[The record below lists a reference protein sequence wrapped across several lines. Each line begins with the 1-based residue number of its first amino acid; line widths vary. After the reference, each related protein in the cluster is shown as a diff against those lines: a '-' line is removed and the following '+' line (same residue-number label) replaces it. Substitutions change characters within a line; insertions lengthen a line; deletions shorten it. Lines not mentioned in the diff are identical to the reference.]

1 MGGRLAAVSDDPQT
15 YQEPEPPERA
25 TPSAWA
31 YRGSIAALVLGSFL
45 ALFLVLRPP
54 ESASRAEPVR
64 PADATATDTP
74 QPTPT
79 PQPAPT
85 SEPATT
91 TTPAPATPA
100 PTATPVA
107 TPEPTPAPEPTPEP
121 ATEPIEYEIVAGDTL
136 SAIAVEFDVTVDAIL
151 ALNPGLEPDT
161 IQVGQVILVPGR

>member
-1 MGGRLAAVSDDPQT
+1 MGLPRFDRGARAGLLPRPLSRAAPAREREPRRTGAAGGRS
-15 YQEPEPPERA
+15 
-25 TPSAWA
+25 
-31 YRGSIAALVLGSFL
+31 
-45 ALFLVLRPP
+45 
-54 ESASRAEPVR
+54 

-79 PQPAPT
+79 PQPDAT

-91 TTPAPATPA
+91 PTPAPATPA
-100 PTATPVA
+100 PAATPVA
-107 TPEPTPAPEPTPEP
+107 TPEPTPAPEPTPQP